1 VRSTVIGRSELRGVE
16 RDPADASSLKINLVD
31 SWMSSAHVQ
40 LKYLM
45 GRWVIEDLDSKNG
58 TRLNGALVKR
68 APLSDGDIL
77 EMGHSFFVFRSEM
90 QLGPHPTAISS
101 SSELDPVFPGQPTLV
116 SALASQLAE
125 LGPIARSLVSV
136 LIRGETGTGKE
147 LMARGV
153 HQLSARP
160 GAFVAVNC
168 AAIPETLLEAELF
181 GYQKGAFSGAGH
193 GHVGLIRS
201 ADRGTLFLDEIG
213 DLPSHSQVSLL
224 RVLQEH
230 QVVPLGETRPVPV
243 DVRLCTATHRD
254 IEHLLATQQIR
265 EDFFGRVAGF
275 TVHLPPLRQRRED
288 LGLIIASLLRRL
300 VPHDPQKVIFER
312 RAARVLF
319 LYDWPRNI
327 RELEKYLE
335 AAVALAEEGTIDFQH
350 LPAAVRAAGSRPSG
364 AEAPAEAAASS
375 PKRQPER
382 EKLIELLLQHHGNI
396 SAVARTLGTSRIQVR
411 RWLAHQLIDPSRYRK
426 PQPPR

>member
-1 VRSTVIGRSELRGVE
+1 MIGRSELRGVE
-16 RDPADASSLKINLVD
+16 RDPADASALKINLVD

-58 TRLNGALVKR
+58 TRLNGALVKH

-90 QLGPHPTAISS
+90 QLGPHSPAVCS
-101 SSELDPVFPGQPTLV
+101 SSEQDPVFPGQPTLV
-116 SALASQLAE
+116 SALDSQLVE
-125 LGPIARSLVSV
+125 LGAIARSLVSV

-147 LMARGV
+147 LMARGI

-224 RVLQEH
+224 RVLQER

-254 IEHLLATQQIR
+254 IEHLLATHQIR

-288 LGLIIASLLRRL
+288 LGLIIASLLQRL
-300 VPHDPQKVIFER
+300 VPRDSERVSFER
-312 RAARVLF
+312 RAARALF

-327 RELEKYLE
+327 RELEKCLE
-335 AAVALAEEGTIDFQH
+335 AAVALAEEGAIDFQH
-350 LPAAVRAAGSRPSG
+350 LPAAVRAAGSRPPG
-364 AEAPAEAAASS
+364 TEAPSDSAAGPS
-375 PKRQPER
+375 PRRQPER
-382 EKLIELLLQHHGNI
+382 EKLMELLLQHHGNI
-396 SAVARTLGTSRIQVR
+396 SAVARTLGTSRIQLR